1 MAPTPRWHKR
11 MLLLAALTTTA
22 AGGCAVN
29 PVTGERQL
37 SLVSESQEVQI
48 GQQAAQEAAQS
59 IGLVEDPALQAY
71 VQRIGAGLAAR
82 SERPNLPWSFR
93 VVDDPTPNAFAL
105 PGGPIFV
112 TRGLLGIVNSEAELA
127 SVLGHEIGH
136 VTARHSVTQI
146 SRAQLAQIGLG
157 VGSVL
162 FPGAAQQLG
171 GLASGGLQL
180 LFLSYGRDAERQA
193 DDLGFR
199 YARGEGY
206 DVREMADVFR
216 ALERVGETEG
226 RSPLPSWLATHPAP
240 AERIRAVEARVDTAN
255 LPAGLVGRRAEYLQ
269 RVDGLVYGDDPRKGY
284 FRDGVFLHPELRFRI
299 AFPQGWAT
307 QNLPQAVTAVSP
319 RKDAIMQLI
328 LAEGAGSPEAAAQR
342 FFSQGVQQGQTGR
355 ETVNGLPAVVG
366 YFRAQ
371 TQQGVVDGVA
381 AWVSYGGRVY
391 QVIAYTGGG
400 QLGAYDRVFR
410 QTLGS
415 FAQLSDPQALGV
427 QPSRIRVVRV
437 DRRMTLA
444 EFNQRFPSAIPL
456 PELAVVNGV
465 ADANSVLPAGSQAK
479 RVVAGTAGAG
489 D

>member
-1 MAPTPRWHKR
+1 MISTLRWPRPK
-11 MLLLAALTTTA
+11 LLAAALCATA
-22 AGGCAVN
+22 LAGCAVN

-37 SLVSESQEVQI
+37 SLVSESQEIQI
-48 GQQAAQEAAQS
+48 GQQASQEAAQS
-59 IGLVEDPALQAY
+59 IGLVEDAALQAY

-82 SERPNLPWSFR
+82 SERPGLPWSFR
-93 VVDDPTPNAFAL
+93 VVDDAVPNAFAL
-105 PGGPIFV
+105 PGGYVFV

-146 SRAQLAQIGLG
+146 SRTQLAQIGLG
-157 VGSVL
+157 VGSIL

-199 YARGEGY
+199 YARAEGY
-206 DVREMADVFR
+206 DVREMADVFA
-216 ALERVGETEG
+216 ALQRVGEAEG
-226 RSPLPSWLATHPAP
+226 QSPLPSWLSTHPAP
-240 AERIRAVEARVDTAN
+240 AERIRAVQARLDTAN
-255 LPAGLVGRRAEYLQ
+255 LPAGLAARRAEYLQ
-269 RVDGLVYGDDPRKGY
+269 RVDGLAYGENPRNGF
-284 FRDGVFLHPELRFRI
+284 FRGGLFMHPELRFRI

-319 RKDAIMQLI
+319 RQDAVMQLM

-342 FFSQGVQQGQTGR
+342 FFAQGVQQGQTAR
-355 ETVNGLPAVVG
+355 QTVNGLPAVVG

-381 AWVSYGGRVY
+381 AWVSYGGNVY
-391 QVIAYTGGG
+391 QLISYTGSG
-400 QLGAYDRVFR
+400 QLGAYEQVFR
-410 QTLGS
+410 QTAES
-415 FAQLSDPQALGV
+415 FAQLTDPQALAV
-427 QPSRIRVVRV
+427 QPARIRVVRV

-444 EFNQRFPSAIPL
+444 EFNQRYPSTIPL
-456 PELAVVNGV
+456 AELAIANGV
-465 ADANSVLPAGSQAK
+465 ADGNSVLEAGTQAK
-479 RVVAGTAGAG
+479 RVVAGTA
-489 D
+489 